1 MMRYEKPIVNV
12 IDLQIKENI
21 AATVDGTVYKA
32 TGSGVS
38 SNVMS
43 LALSQ
48 STTGIA
54 SADSDGLVS
63 ES

>member
-1 MMRYEKPIVNV
+1 MRYVKPAVNV
-12 IDLQIKENI
+12 IDLQIRENI
-21 AATVDGTVYKA
+21 AATVDANIYKGTSMVAEKY
-32 TGSGVS
+32 TG
-38 SNVMS
+38 